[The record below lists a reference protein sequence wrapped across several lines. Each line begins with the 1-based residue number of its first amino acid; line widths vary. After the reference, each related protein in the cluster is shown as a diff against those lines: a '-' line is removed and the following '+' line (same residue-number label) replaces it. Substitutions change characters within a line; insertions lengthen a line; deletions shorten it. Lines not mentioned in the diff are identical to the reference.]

1 MAGRTDRTPPEQD
14 AIEPQSVSRS
24 AYLRLLALQRTG
36 GPNEPLADGAGQEQ
50 RERLAIVDGLRPA
63 ERMWPDYPDFWVE
76 GPRTGDG
83 WHERFLDKGPRRTG
97 LAARRQGPEPAP
109 RRQRVTEAY
118 LRLKSALGAG
128 TA

>member
-1 MAGRTDRTPPEQD
+1 MAGRTGRTPTEQD
-14 AIEPQSVSRS
+14 VNESQAVSRS

-36 GPNEPLADGAGQEQ
+36 GPNEPPADGSGQEQ

-83 WHERFLDKGPRRTG
+83 WHERFLDKGPRRAGFVTHREG
-97 LAARRQGPEPAP
+97 RDPAP

-128 TA
+128 SA

>member
-1 MAGRTDRTPPEQD
+1 MAGRTGRTPTEHDGNESQ
-14 AIEPQSVSRS
+14 AVSRS

-83 WHERFLDKGPRRTG
+83 WHERFLDKGPRRAGFVTH
-97 LAARRQGPEPAP
+97 REEQGPAP

-118 LRLKSALGAG
+118 LRLKSALGTGSA
-128 TA
+128 